1 MSRDYGFGQAAYDVE
16 PPPTGPD
23 VTTQDVLRWATDQF
37 QKLGD
42 ALLSQQS
49 GSLFVPL
56 PAQPSNLPIGQGV
69 LAYFAESAHAQ
80 GEGFYVYEQNAWKK
94 LT

>member
-1 MSRDYGFGQAAYDVE
+1 MTRDYGFSAGGYDPE
-16 PPPTGPD
+16 PPPTGPE
-23 VTTQDVLRWATDQF
+23 VTPQDVLRWATDQF
-37 QKLGD
+37 QKIAD

-49 GSLFVPL
+49 GALFVQL
-56 PAQPSNLPIGQGV
+56 PSEPANLPIGQGI
-69 LAYFAESAHAQ
+69 LAYFSEGAHAQ